1 MTFWMPSV
9 IWLVVMKPSKRSFDY
24 WLNIVNLIAF
34 VALMFL
40 APIGSIYSI
49 VQDSKN
55 YKFYQ

>member
-24 WLNIVNLIAF
+24 WLNVVNIIVF
-34 VALMFL
+34 VAIMFL
-40 APIGSIYSI
+40 AAIGSIYSI